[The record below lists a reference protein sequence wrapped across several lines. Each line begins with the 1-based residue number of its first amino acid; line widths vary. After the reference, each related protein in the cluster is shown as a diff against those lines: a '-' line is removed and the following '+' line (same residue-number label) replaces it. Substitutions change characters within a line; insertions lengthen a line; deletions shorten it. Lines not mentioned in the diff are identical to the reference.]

1 MLKHPR
7 LAVALLALRPTLNPS
22 VDFLVRDDADGS
34 GPYLVEGSMLNPPSQ
49 EEVDA
54 LTEAQLNSAIRRF
67 NGPLS
72 VTAAQAKLALY
83 NAGYYDMVKA
93 AVEAYPPMKLYF
105 DNAPTWNETNP
116 YVLGMAAELE
126 IEDVAALFDA
136 AYELG

>member
-7 LAVALLALRPTLNPS
+7 LAIALLVLRPGSNPQI
-22 VDFLVRDDADGS
+22 DFRVQDDGN
-34 GPYLVEGSMLNPPSQ
+34 GPYLVEGSMKNPPTQ

-105 DNAPTWNETNP
+105 DNAPTWNETHP

>member
-7 LAVALLALRPTLNPS
+7 LAIALLVLRPGSNPQI
-22 VDFLVRDDADGS
+22 DFRVQDDGN
-34 GPYLVEGSMLNPPSQ
+34 GPYLVEGSMKNPPTQ

-83 NAGYYDMVKA
+83 NAGLYDQVQTA
-93 AVEAYPPMKLYF
+93 IAAYPPMKIYF
-105 DNAPTWNETNP
+105 DNAPTWSENHP